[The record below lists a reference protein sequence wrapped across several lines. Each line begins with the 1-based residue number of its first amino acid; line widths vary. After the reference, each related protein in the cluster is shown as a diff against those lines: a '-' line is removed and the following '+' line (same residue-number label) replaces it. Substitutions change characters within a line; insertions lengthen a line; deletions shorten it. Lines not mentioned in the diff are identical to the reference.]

1 MINANSL
8 ITRCVRSALCTQC
21 AEVTIPMGHTTANTQ
36 PFTSASATLAPS
48 NISQA
53 LDHVVSLLDPQQA
66 AAILALKPCTTP
78 PGEAAVVNSYF
89 NELLQRKAAAPTAN
103 HTSTSSH

>member
-1 MINANSL
+1 
-8 ITRCVRSALCTQC
+8 
-21 AEVTIPMGHTTANTQ
+21 MGHTTANTQ
-36 PFTSASATLAPS
+36 PFTSASATLAPI

-78 PGEAAVVNSYF
+78 PGEAAEVNIYF
-89 NELLQRKAAAPTAN
+89 NELLQRKAGAPIADRS
-103 HTSTSSH
+103 STGSK